1 MLKQIGIAA
10 RQEIEAL
17 LGEKVN
23 LRLWVKVQKNWRSD
37 PAFLKSIGY
46 NVKELR

>member
-37 PAFLKSIGY
+37 PVFLKSIGY
-46 NVKELR
+46 NAKELR